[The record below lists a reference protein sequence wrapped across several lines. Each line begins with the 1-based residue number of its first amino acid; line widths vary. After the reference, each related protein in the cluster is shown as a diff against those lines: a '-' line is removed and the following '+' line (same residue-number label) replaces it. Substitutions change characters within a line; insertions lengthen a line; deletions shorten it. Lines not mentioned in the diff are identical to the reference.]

1 MRSKRNEFIGLN
13 VVGHMLTIAIALGAA
28 AYMGHGSREVTMS
41 ILKWQLGG
49 FLLTVG
55 LSLNAGK

>member
-13 VVGHMLTIAIALGAA
+13 VGGHILGIAIALCAA
-28 AYMGHGSREVTMS
+28 AYMGHGNKEVAMS

-55 LSLNAGK
+55 LSLNAK